1 MVAGVIAAVIIIKKM
16 WKKPTPNIEVAAASE
31 MDASN
36 PRNGSSLL
44 ARASVVNLLHGRKK
58 RVVEGKNS
66 KQ

>member
-1 MVAGVIAAVIIIKKM
+1 MIAGVIAAVIIIKKM